1 MVRIGEVVEENGKE
15 YVVTGVY
22 WVGEP
27 RVLKEPLSENSSKVR
42 QDYTSLIGERY
53 FGSIITGET
62 IGDDLRIN
70 YILGS
75 EDNFNPENVDDP
87 FIDND
92 FEVID
97 ESELL

>member
-1 MVRIGEVVEENGKE
+1 MVRIGEVLEEDGVE

-27 RVLKEPLSENSSKVR
+27 RVLKEPLSEASSKVLP
-42 QDYTSLIGERY
+42 DYNSLIGKAY

-75 EDNFNPENVDDP
+75 EHNFNPENVDDP